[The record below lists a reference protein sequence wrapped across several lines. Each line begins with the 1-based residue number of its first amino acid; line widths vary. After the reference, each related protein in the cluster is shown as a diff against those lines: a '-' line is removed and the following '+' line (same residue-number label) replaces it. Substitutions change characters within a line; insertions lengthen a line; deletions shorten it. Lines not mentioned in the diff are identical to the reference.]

1 MSQGGSAQCSRGWG
15 PTQCRPR
22 IRTDRPWR
30 GSRIVSLAR
39 STADSANTGTLPAA
53 PPSQA
58 GMKRLLI
65 WTVMSTCLLGFVA
78 GAGAQDE
85 SAADRADRRAAER
98 AARDQER
105 ADRAR
110 DRAEEQA
117 RRA

>member
-1 MSQGGSAQCSRGWG
+1 
-15 PTQCRPR
+15 
-22 IRTDRPWR
+22 
-30 GSRIVSLAR
+30 
-39 STADSANTGTLPAA
+39 
-53 PPSQA
+53 
-58 GMKRLLI
+58 MKRLLI

-110 DRAEEQA
+110 DRVEEQA
-117 RRA
+117 RRSDERQQRRLDRQHDWDDGAHILFGQNYELAEGSTAT